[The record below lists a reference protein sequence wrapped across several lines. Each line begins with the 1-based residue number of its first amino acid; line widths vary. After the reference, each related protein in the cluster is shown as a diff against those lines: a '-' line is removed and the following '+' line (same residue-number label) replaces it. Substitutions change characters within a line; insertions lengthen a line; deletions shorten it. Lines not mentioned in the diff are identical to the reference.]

1 MEEDRSSEAMEEGE
15 DHCSSEET
23 AKEGWAGVAEPDI
36 GLETEVV
43 AGDEDEDEDED
54 SFASGLNL

>member
-1 MEEDRSSEAMEEGE
+1 MEEGE
-15 DHCSSEET
+15 GHCSFEET
-23 AKEGWAGVAEPDI
+23 AKEGWVGVAEPDI

-43 AGDEDEDEDED
+43 AGDGDGDEG